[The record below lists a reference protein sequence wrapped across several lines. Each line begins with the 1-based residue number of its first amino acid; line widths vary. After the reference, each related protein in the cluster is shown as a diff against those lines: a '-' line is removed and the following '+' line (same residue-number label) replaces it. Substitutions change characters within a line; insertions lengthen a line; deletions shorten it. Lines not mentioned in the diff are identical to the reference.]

1 MTALMARWRVMQ
13 LTEPPRLQPP
23 TTAVRESWLA
33 AERAYVAETGASTVL
48 LGRGIA
54 DFAGLA
60 AERQG
65 TLTMWAVPTTIYW
78 YVSGEHYLGELVI
91 RHKLTPALS
100 RSGGHIGYSVAAAW
114 RRQGHATA
122 MLAAA
127 LVECRRLGLSRVLI
141 TCDPGNIGSR
151 KVILANGG
159 VPDGQSDGE
168 DRFWITLADGGRPG
182 SRSNATRPGSG
193 GSASTSR
200 RSRARHAGSSGSRK
214 SIVPLAD
221 PTSEAEYVWPL
232 KI

>member
-1 MTALMARWRVMQ
+1 VTMLMARWRVMQ

-33 AERAYVAETGASTVL
+33 AERALVAETGSPTVL
-48 LGRGIA
+48 LDRGLA
-54 DFAGLA
+54 DFAGLV

-65 TLTMWAVPTTIYW
+65 TLIMWAVPTTIYW

-91 RHKLTPALS
+91 RHELTPALS

-141 TCDPGNIGSR
+141 TCDPGNVGSR

-168 DRFWITLADGGRPG
+168 DRFWITLADGGI
-182 SRSNATRPGSG
+182 RS
-193 GSASTSR
+193 
-200 RSRARHAGSSGSRK
+200 
-214 SIVPLAD
+214 
-221 PTSEAEYVWPL
+221 
-232 KI
+232 